1 MAYGQVGGWWSGTG
15 AIRMTWPRHSPRVA
29 RGEADKQHAPVGFA
43 MRTEVGLTSH
53 ARTLQCLHRAGR
65 VARGK
70 PMLGL
75 RQGRLEGGDS
85 GQRSVLKEM
94 WLCHFP

>member
-1 MAYGQVGGWWSGTG
+1 M
-15 AIRMTWPRHSPRVA
+15 
-29 RGEADKQHAPVGFA
+29 QHAPVGFP
-43 MRTEVGLTSH
+43 MRTEVGLTQH
-53 ARTLQCLHRAGR
+53 VRTLHCLHRAGR
-65 VARGK
+65 GARGK

>member
-1 MAYGQVGGWWSGTG
+1 M
-15 AIRMTWPRHSPRVA
+15 IWPRSSPRVA
-29 RGEADKQHAPVGFA
+29 RGEADRQHAQVGFA
-43 MRTEVGLTSH
+43 MRTEVGLTPH
-53 ARTLQCLHRAGR
+53 ARTPQCLHSAGR
-65 VARGK
+65 GARGK

-75 RQGRLEGGDS
+75 RQGHLEGGDS